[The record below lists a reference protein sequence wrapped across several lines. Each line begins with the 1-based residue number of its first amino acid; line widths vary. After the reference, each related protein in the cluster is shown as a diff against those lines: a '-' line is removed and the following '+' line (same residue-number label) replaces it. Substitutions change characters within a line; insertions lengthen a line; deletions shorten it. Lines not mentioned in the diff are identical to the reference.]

1 MLYDTAAMRQNV
13 DAMPGQRLICE
24 KSDLQKLLDAVARGQ
39 KAERALETMR
49 GAISASLLA
58 VAA

>member
-13 DAMPGQRLICE
+13 DAMPGHRLICE

-39 KAERALETMR
+39 RAERTLETMR
-49 GAISASLLA
+49 GVISASLLA

>member
-1 MLYDTAAMRQNV
+1 MFYDTAAMQQNV
-13 DAMPGQRLICE
+13 DAMPGQRVICE
-24 KSDLQKLLDAVARGQ
+24 KSDLQKLLEAVARGQ

-49 GAISASLLA
+49 GMISASLLA